1 MPFVGNVRVLYQ
13 ESHDLHPKIIVTI
26 NSDPAKFPRNVIDQ
40 WTNIF
45 HHVNRRWRA
54 ATIVNWKVKAV
65 SGSTHPR
72 IVLRSHTIKDPVQRS
87 APVKMIIHKPY
98 GKTKALM
105 VLISPGAFS
114 WNQGVALVLRAVPQA
129 KASKHPAETEL
140 RKILSNRIF
149 PFCSPSL
156 ATASKTSLGDKVS
169 RRMITEQTQVL
180 PFSQKTS
187 QCKWRYYKLKM

>member
-1 MPFVGNVRVLYQ
+1 MALQKILRRLFMPFVGNVRVLYQ

-114 WNQGVALVLRAVPQA
+114 
-129 KASKHPAETEL
+129 
-140 RKILSNRIF
+140 
-149 PFCSPSL
+149 
-156 ATASKTSLGDKVS
+156 
-169 RRMITEQTQVL
+169 
-180 PFSQKTS
+180 
-187 QCKWRYYKLKM
+187 